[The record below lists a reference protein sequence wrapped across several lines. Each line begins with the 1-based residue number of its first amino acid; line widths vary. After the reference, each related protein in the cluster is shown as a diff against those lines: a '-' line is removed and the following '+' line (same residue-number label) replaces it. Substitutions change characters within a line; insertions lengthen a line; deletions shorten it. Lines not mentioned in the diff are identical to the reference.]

1 MSLVEMIVARLPHL
15 TPAVLHVLGGIWIFL
30 IVSTIL
36 GKLLELRFPGPGMD
50 AVNTRIYGWWWMT
63 GIYTVAMG
71 LGPKIFVL
79 FIAFISFVAL
89 KEFFTLVPTRRA
101 DHRALFWSYGSL
113 LIQYPAIALGWFHVF
128 LLYLP
133 LYHLLVGPFRIVLRG
148 ETEHFVRSSAVVH
161 WGLMICVFCVSH
173 VAYLGTLGLDGNP
186 KGGGAGLALFLVML
200 TELSDVAQFI
210 FGKTLGKHKIMPKV
224 SPNKTWEGLLGGVLT
239 LTVLG
244 SLLGPVITP
253 LNHLTGALCGF
264 ALAWVG
270 YVGGAVMSAVKRD
283 VGVKDAGEL
292 IPGHGGI
299 LDRIDSLAYTAPVG
313 FYIFYF
319 GYYT

>member
-1 MSLVEMIVARLPHL
+1 MSVVESIVQRLPHL

-30 IVSTIL
+30 LVSTAIGQLL
-36 GKLLELRFPGPGMD
+36 GLRYPGSAME
-50 AVNTRIYGWWWMT
+50 AVNERIYGWWWMT

-71 LGPKIFVL
+71 LGPKVFVF
-79 FIAFISFVAL
+79 FIAILSFLAL

-113 LIQYPAIALGWFHVF
+113 IVQYPAIAFGWFPVF

-133 LYHLLVGPFRIVLRG
+133 LYHLLVGPFRMVLRG
-148 ETEHFVRSSAVVH
+148 ETEHFVRSAAVVH

-173 VAYLGTLGLDGNP
+173 VAYLGTLGPEGNP
-186 KGGGAGLALFLVML
+186 AGGGAGLALYLVLL
-200 TELSDVAQFI
+200 TEISDVAQFI

-244 SLLGPVITP
+244 ALLGPVLTP
-253 LNHLTGALCGF
+253 LTHLTGALFGF
-264 ALAWVG
+264 FLAWVG

-283 VGVKDAGEL
+283 VGVKDAGAM
-292 IPGHGGI
+292 IPGHGGV
-299 LDRIDSLAYTAPVG
+299 LDRIDSLAYTAPFG
-313 FYIFYF
+313 FHIFYF
-319 GYYT
+319 GFYA